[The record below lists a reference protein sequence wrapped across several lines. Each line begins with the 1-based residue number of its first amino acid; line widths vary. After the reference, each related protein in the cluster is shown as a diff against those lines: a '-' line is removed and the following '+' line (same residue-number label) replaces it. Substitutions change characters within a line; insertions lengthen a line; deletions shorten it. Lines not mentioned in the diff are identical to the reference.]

1 MKQSDRAEV
10 NRKNAAKSTGP
21 VTPEGKRRSS
31 LNGLRH
37 GLTGQ
42 TVLLPEDDMTAYQ
55 KASREF
61 YTELKPTGLLERK
74 AVQTIVDTH
83 WRLDRIRAMEN
94 NLFAL
99 GFHDLSA
106 KVSAPDATSHAALA
120 QAKYLESHTDVLVR
134 LSVYEQ
140 RLNRTL
146 IQAKAE
152 LKQLQQERRE
162 TENQAFKSAGRIYKL
177 KEALGQR
184 WQPQDDGFEFSS
196 QQLSDWTNRALL

>member
-1 MKQSDRAEV
+1 MNPATRSDI
-10 NRKNAAKSTGP
+10 NRKNAAHSTGP

-37 GLTGQ
+37 ALTGQ
-42 TVLLPEDDMTAYQ
+42 TILLPEDDLASYQ
-55 KASREF
+55 KASREL
-61 YTELKPTGLLERK
+61 YTALKPSGILERK

-99 GFHDLSA
+99 GFHDLSE

-146 IQAKAE
+146 VQAKAE
-152 LKQLQQERRE
+152 LKQLQQDRRKAE
-162 TENQAFKSAGRIYKL
+162 EQACEDARRIFNLNKAQGQSWNPEDSGFAFSTTPSA
-177 KEALGQR
+177 AC
-184 WQPQDDGFEFSS
+184 SS
-196 QQLSDWTNRALL
+196 H